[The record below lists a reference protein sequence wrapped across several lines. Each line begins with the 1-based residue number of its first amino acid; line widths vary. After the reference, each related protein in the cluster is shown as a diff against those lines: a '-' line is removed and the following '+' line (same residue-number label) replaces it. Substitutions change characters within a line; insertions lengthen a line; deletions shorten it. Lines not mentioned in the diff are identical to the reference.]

1 MDSRDHDD
9 PRRRWAGR
17 EQDAGRSG
25 RQAEQW
31 SRPGGDGH
39 RTPQGG
45 QEHGFGP
52 SSRQHDYTAEHHQ
65 GGGDYGSGA
74 DNEPTLYGSGASR
87 AGYGG
92 YGGGGSRGYGGTG
105 GQAAN
110 GGYSGPGGGA
120 RGLGPPSGSG
130 YGGYEGR
137 HRHAHDGFN
146 GPSEGQWG
154 GQWSGPGRSQQ
165 GDDFLRQAAET
176 GYSRGRDED
185 SRRSGGRSAQ
195 TGGHPD
201 PDYQRWREEQM
212 RRLDSDYESWRSERY
227 QKFSEDFDAWRSQ
240 RARAGG
246 GGGSASGASGVS
258 GGEGGGGAQSASSTS
273 STPASASASESE
285 SGQRAGGT
293 LTDAQSKP

>member
-1 MDSRDHDD
+1 MDPHDHED
-9 PRRRWAGR
+9 PRRHWPERD
-17 EQDAGRSG
+17 QDAGRSG

-39 RTPQGG
+39 RSTPQGG
-45 QEHGFGP
+45 QEHGFRR

-137 HRHAHDGFN
+137 HRMQ
-146 GPSEGQWG
+146 EGQWQG
-154 GQWSGPGRSQQ
+154 RSEPEWDGRWGNAERSQQ
-165 GDDFLRQAAET
+165 GDDYLREAAES
-176 GYSRGRDED
+176 GYGRGGGQPRNGHAGDERGA
-185 SRRSGGRSAQ
+185 SGRNARS
-195 TGGHPD
+195 GGHPD
-201 PDYQRWREEQM
+201 PDYQRWREEQL

-240 RARAGG
+240 RAQA
-246 GGGSASGASGVS
+246 GASPAPAPS
-258 GGEGGGGAQSASSTS
+258 ATPQAGADGKE
-273 STPASASASESE
+273 PP
-285 SGQRAGGT
+285 
-293 LTDAQSKP
+293 DKP